1 MLLIKDSL
9 ECAVSPL
16 YNRWPCWGVGNA
28 TGVFHP
34 PLLWELFEIFGG
46 VSRTIMCLE
55 NARVENAGRNCEFT
69 SLVFSPAWADA
80 NTAPESVSME

>member
-1 MLLIKDSL
+1 MCSEPSLQQIALLGSG
-9 ECAVSPL
+9 ECHWCVSPPTAL
-16 YNRWPCWGVGNA
+16 GTVW
-28 TGVFHP
+28 F
-34 PLLWELFEIFGG
+34 IFGG